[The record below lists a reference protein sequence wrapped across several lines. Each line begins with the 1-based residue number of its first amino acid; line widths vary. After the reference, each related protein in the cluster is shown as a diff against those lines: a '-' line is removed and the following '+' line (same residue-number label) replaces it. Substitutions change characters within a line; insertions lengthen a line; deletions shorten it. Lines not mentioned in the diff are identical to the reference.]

1 MCTVEISYFHLRIIM
16 LLITTHRTLTLS
28 DLKFTPW
35 IRMQCPRKIFQIYI
49 AMIHVIRIHIYILE
63 YIYLFPFKL
72 SNWYTIKLFYQIH
85 VNLFSRW
92 EETLVPQIL
101 FRKYLINCLHFQFT
115 MLNTNKRLLFI
126 TPLTDIKENL

>member
-1 MCTVEISYFHLRIIM
+1 MCTVEISDFHLRIIM

-35 IRMQCPRKIFQIYI
+35 IRIHERSFKNLYRRDTCNSYTYLHSWIYI
-49 AMIHVIRIHIYILE
+49 S
-63 YIYLFPFKL
+63 FSFQTFKL
-72 SNWYTIKLFYQIH
+72 IYYQTFLSNTCKPILPMGRDTCTT
-85 VNLFSRW
+85 NLI
-92 EETLVPQIL
+92 PQ
-101 FRKYLINCLHFQFT
+101 YLINCLHFQFK

>member
-1 MCTVEISYFHLRIIM
+1 MYSRNFRFSLKNHHATYHYTQNPDFVRFKVHALNTHAMSTKDLSNLYRYDTCNSYTYLHC
-16 LLITTHRTLTLS
+16 
-28 DLKFTPW
+28 W
-35 IRMQCPRKIFQIYI
+35 IYI
-49 AMIHVIRIHIYILE
+49 S
-63 YIYLFPFKL
+63 FSFQTFKL
-72 SNWYTIKLFYQIH
+72 IHYQTFYQIH

-126 TPLTDIKENL
+126 TPLTDINENL